1 MITLMTLGALLL
13 YVLSLALYLSYLYA
27 NKPWIGRFASLC
39 LLGGLLLNFFSLL
52 NRARLLQS
60 VPYQDLYGSMSLF
73 AWFLG
78 LTYLGLEIVHRQR
91 SVGPFVLP
99 FVLLLFVIAEYA
111 PVSPLAP
118 PSGRGSLFALHV
130 TLSILAYSA
139 FAISFVLSLIYLI
152 QNHVLRGR
160 KPGATFWNYPSLQ
173 TLDRMSR
180 SSVLMGIVALSIGIA
195 AGFVSVYRV
204 RGQVWEGDPKEIW
217 SLLIFATY
225 GSYLWL
231 ARTTAWRGA
240 RASYLSVVNF
250 LFVLFSYT
258 VVNLFLSHYHRYF

>member
-1 MITLMTLGALLL
+1 MITLTSLAALLL
-13 YVLSLALYLSYLYA
+13 YALSLAFYLSYLYA
-27 NKPWIGRFASLC
+27 DRPWVGRLASLC

-52 NRARLLQS
+52 NRARMLQS

-99 FVLLLFVIAEYA
+99 FVLLLFVTAEYGPVPA
-111 PVSPLAP
+111 PVP
-118 PSGRGSLFALHV
+118 PAGRGSLFALHV

-152 QNHVLRGR
+152 QNRVLRTH

-180 SSVLMGIVALSIGIA
+180 SSVLMGILALSIGIVF
-195 AGFVSVYRV
+195 GFVWVYRV
-204 RGQVWEGDPKEIW
+204 RGQVWEGDPKEIG
-217 SLLIFATY
+217 SLLIFAAY
-225 GSYLWL
+225 GAYLWL
-231 ARTTAWRGA
+231 ARTRSWRGA
-240 RASYLSVVNF
+240 RASYVSVANF

-258 VVNLFLSHYHRYF
+258 VVNLFLSNYHRYF

>member
-1 MITLMTLGALLL
+1 MSTTLGTLLL
-13 YVLSLALYLSYLYA
+13 YSMSLVLYLWYLYA
-27 NKPWIGRFASLC
+27 NKPWIGRFASFC
-39 LLGGLLLNFFSLL
+39 LFGGLLLNFFSLL

-78 LTYLGLEIVHRQR
+78 LTYLGLEVVHRQR

-99 FVLLLFVIAEYA
+99 FVLLLFLAAEYG
-111 PVSPLAP
+111 PKTPPLSP
-118 PSGRGSLFALHV
+118 SVRGSLFAFHV

-139 FAISFVLSLIYLI
+139 FAISFVLSVIYLI

-160 KPGATFWNYPSLQ
+160 KPGATFWNYPSLE
-173 TLDRMSR
+173 TLDHMSR
-180 SSVLMGIVALSIGIA
+180 SSVLMGMIALSIGIA
-195 AGFVSVYRV
+195 SGFVWVYRV
-204 RGQVWEGDPKEIW
+204 RGQVWEADPKEIW
-217 SLLIFATY
+217 SLLILAIY

-231 ARTTAWRGA
+231 SRTTVWRGA

-250 LFVLFSYT
+250 IFVLFSYT
-258 VVNLFLSHYHRYF
+258 VVNIFLSHYHRYF

>member
-1 MITLMTLGALLL
+1 
-13 YVLSLALYLSYLYA
+13 
-27 NKPWIGRFASLC
+27 
-39 LLGGLLLNFFSLL
+39 
-52 NRARLLQS
+52 
-60 VPYQDLYGSMSLF
+60 MSLF

-78 LTYLGLEIVHRQR
+78 LTYLGLEVVHRQR

-99 FVLLLFVIAEYA
+99 FVLLLFLAAEYG
-111 PVSPLAP
+111 PKTPPLSPSA
-118 PSGRGSLFALHV
+118 RGSLFAFHV

-160 KPGATFWNYPSLQ
+160 KPGATFWNYPSLE

-180 SSVLMGIVALSIGIA
+180 SSVLIGIIALSIGMA
-195 AGFVSVYRV
+195 FGFVWVYRV
-204 RGQVWEGDPKEIW
+204 RGQVWEADPKEIW
-217 SLLIFATY
+217 SLLILATY

-231 ARTTAWRGA
+231 SRTTVWRGV

-250 LFVLFSYT
+250 IFVLFSYT
-258 VVNLFLSHYHRYF
+258 VVNIFLSHYHRYF